1 MPDTLEDFFTYNL
14 PIQVTPTGPN
24 GPQVLLYLPWK
35 ERLNG
40 WADLADVLPAGV
52 TRVEFFIRAAE
63 VFDYMAALMRHA
75 ATEPRAFIYY
85 PNDAPAVVE
94 GEDE

>member
-1 MPDTLEDFFTYNL
+1 MPDALDHFFTYNL
-14 PIQVTPTGPN
+14 PIQVTPIGPN
-24 GPQVLLYLPWK
+24 GPQVLLYLPRK

-52 TRVEFFIRAAE
+52 TRAEFFGRAAKIY
-63 VFDYMAALMRHA
+63 DNMAALMRHA

-85 PNDAPAVVE
+85 PNNAPAIV
-94 GEDE
+94 EDETR